1 MCKRT
6 ARLHQEVQ
14 VAPEAPDEQSQ
25 WVADL
30 LSRDELRL
38 ACLTAVRDLHL
49 ADCWIGAGFV
59 RNKVW
64 DVLHGHAV
72 PTPLNDVDV
81 LYFDQCSAAKA
92 EAEFEARLTSAVPG
106 MNWQVRNQARM
117 HVRNSHP
124 PYEDTAHAISS
135 FVETATAVAA
145 RLNKRGRVEILSPL
159 GLDDLVHLKLRPAPA
174 YKNRVAVFEGRVKS
188 KRWLHIWPR
197 LKSTS

>member
-14 VAPEAPDEQSQ
+14 VAPEAYNEQPQ
-25 WVADL
+25 WVAGL
-30 LSRDELRL
+30 LLRDELRL

-81 LYFDQCSAAKA
+81 LYFDRCGAGEA
-92 EAEFEARLTSAVPG
+92 EAECEARLAAAVPG

-124 PYEDTAHAISS
+124 SYQDTSHAISC
-135 FVETATAVAA
+135 FVETATAVAT
-145 RLNKRGRVEILSPL
+145 RLDNRGRIKILSPL
-159 GLDDLVHLKLRPAPA
+159 GLDDLVHLKLRPTPT
-174 YKNRVAVFEGRVKS
+174 YENRMAVLEARVKS
-188 KRWLHIWPR
+188 KRWLQIWPR
-197 LKSTS
+197 LETTF